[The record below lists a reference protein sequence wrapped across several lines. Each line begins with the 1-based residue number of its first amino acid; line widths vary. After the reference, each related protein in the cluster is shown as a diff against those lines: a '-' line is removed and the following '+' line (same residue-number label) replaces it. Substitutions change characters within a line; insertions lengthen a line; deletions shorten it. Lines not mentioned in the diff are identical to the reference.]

1 MKLIFTFNWMNGWV
15 GWEGE
20 GGYRGREKILG
31 CRNKNKTNMGFYL
44 VSGVFLNNYYWGVL
58 G

>member
-1 MKLIFTFNWMNGWV
+1 MNGWV

-20 GGYRGREKILG
+20 GSYRWRENILG
-31 CRNKNKTNMGFYL
+31 CRNKNKTNVGFYL
-44 VSGVFLNNYYWGVL
+44 VSGVFLNNYYWVEGIGLNL

>member
-1 MKLIFTFNWMNGWV
+1 M
-15 GWEGE
+15 
-20 GGYRGREKILG
+20 GGYQEREKEKLFG
-31 CRNKNKTNMGFYL
+31 CRNKNKTNVGFDL